1 MKWCSTNDK
10 GLLLCSALVLSTR
23 PLRLDGRRCLSSFR
37 HWDTQIRK
45 FSEAYLSIDDSSRL
59 GDERVGNI
67 ATGKDFKTIIPGHW
81 EVYRNGE
88 SVKDKN
94 GRAITYS
101 NTDQPGTD
109 GFKYGF

>member
-1 MKWCSTNDK
+1 MDFI
-10 GLLLCSALVLSTR
+10 
-23 PLRLDGRRCLSSFR
+23 LRLRNISFLFVAFEC
-37 HWDTQIRK
+37 WLKLGQDN
-45 FSEAYLSIDDSSRL
+45 FSQHSNATLYSSRL

-88 SVKDKN
+88 SVKDMN

-101 NTDQPGTD
+101 NTDQPGTN
-109 GFKYGF
+109 GFKYVF